1 MEHDCCFYA
10 EINAVTFCSYV
21 NRFGVT
27 YQGKVG
33 DDVEVRV
40 DGLVE
45 RFVTLVVLLLL
56 LFLRL
61 DVQRMPLKILKLMK
75 CGAL

>member
-1 MEHDCCFYA
+1 MFRS
-10 EINAVTFCSYV
+10 TV

-33 DDVEVRV
+33 DDIEVRV

-45 RFVTLVVLLLL
+45 RFVKLIVLLDKI
-56 LFLRL
+56 RC
-61 DVQRMPLKILKLMK
+61 VAIVSLKT
-75 CGAL
+75 

>member
-1 MEHDCCFYA
+1 MFGHLNSLMFRS
-10 EINAVTFCSYV
+10 TV

-33 DDVEVRV
+33 DDIEVRV

-45 RFVTLVVLLLL
+45 RFVKLIVLLDKI
-56 LFLRL
+56 RC
-61 DVQRMPLKILKLMK
+61 VAIVSLKT
-75 CGAL
+75 

>member
-1 MEHDCCFYA
+1 M
-10 EINAVTFCSYV
+10 FCSSV

-33 DDVEVRV
+33 DDIEVRV

-45 RFVTLVVLLLL
+45 RFVIIIIIIIIIYKIRCAEIVS
-56 LFLRL
+56 LRT
-61 DVQRMPLKILKLMK
+61 
-75 CGAL
+75 

>member
-1 MEHDCCFYA
+1 MQKF
-10 EINAVTFCSYV
+10 NALMFCSSV

-33 DDVEVRV
+33 DDIEVRV

-45 RFVTLVVLLLL
+45 RFVIIIIIIIIIIYKIRCAEIV
-56 LFLRL
+56 FLRT
-61 DVQRMPLKILKLMK
+61 
-75 CGAL
+75 